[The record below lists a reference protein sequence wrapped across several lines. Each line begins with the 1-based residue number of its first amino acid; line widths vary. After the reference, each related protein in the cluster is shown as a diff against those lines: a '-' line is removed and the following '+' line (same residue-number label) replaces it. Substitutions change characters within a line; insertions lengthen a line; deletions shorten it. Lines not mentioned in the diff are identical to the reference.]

1 MPAANTYTQIA
12 STTLGSNSATVTF
25 SSIPLTYTDLI
36 LIVAG
41 KDVTSYAGAQLQFN
55 GDTGNNYSQTIL
67 YGDGAAAQSIRGSNV
82 AQMNIG
88 LASNTGMPNN
98 IFQIMNYANSTTYKT
113 ALGRGNVTDQTLRI
127 GVGLWRN
134 TAAITSVT
142 ALVAGD
148 QWATGAT
155 FSLYGITAA

>member
-1 MPAANTYTQIA
+1 MAAGNTYTQIA
-12 STTLGSNSATVTF
+12 STTLGTAAASVTF
-25 SSIPLTYTDLI
+25 SSIAGTYTDLI

>member
-1 MPAANTYTQIA
+1 MPAGNTYTQIA
-12 STTLGSNSATVTF
+12 STTLGSAAASVTF
-25 SSIPLTYTDLI
+25 SSIAGTYTDLI